1 MLSIVLF
8 TAAILALSLLF
19 TYGCVW
25 IVRSVGADPDIEESV
40 ESISPIERLRDRY
53 AAGELSDDEFDHRLD
68 RLLASES
75 LSEELEPSMER

>member
-8 TAAILALSLLF
+8 TAAILALSLLI

-25 IVRSVGADPDIEESV
+25 VLRSIGVDYDNGETIDPLD
-40 ESISPIERLRDRY
+40 PIERLRDRY
-53 AAGELSDDEFDHRLD
+53 AAGDLSDDEFDHRLD